1 MDPHTSPS
9 VYTTTGDGILT
20 VPVLLRR
27 IITALLLCTTTAG
40 TATIPAQTCIARV
53 EADLKT
59 DIARV
64 EASIIRWVVGNVLSP
79 STTRRVI

>member
-53 EADLKT
+53 EA
-59 DIARV
+59 
-64 EASIIRWVVGNVLSP
+64 SIIRWVVGNVLSP